1 MTTHRTQ
8 GTERQGYAWAGGL
21 IGILAGVGATA
32 GLLLAGG
39 EGIAL
44 GAAFGAAAGVLAA
57 AVLAMRSSRR

>member
-1 MTTHRTQ
+1 MTNRAQ

-21 IGILAGVGATA
+21 IGILAGVGATF

-44 GAAFGAAAGVLAA
+44 GAAFGAAVGVLATGM
-57 AVLAMRSSRR
+57 LNMRRG